1 MPPHARRIAYC
12 HLLLRGTRWIPV
24 SVNRKLGPNDR
35 SAPNGVVVSALL
47 CAVIEKDTITE
58 WLEHSAFSVQEL
70 QPDGS
75 LSPLDVRVA
84 ALAMDANE
92 SDLKAEQSG
101 AVGITSLISER
112 RLKEQ
117 KTGGLARGLRDAAFE
132 RAAIQIL
139 DKLQDH
145 SVVGVLLSDC

>member
-58 WLEHSAFSVQEL
+58 WLEHSAFSV
-70 QPDGS
+70 S
-75 LSPLDVRVA
+75 
-84 ALAMDANE
+84 
-92 SDLKAEQSG
+92 
-101 AVGITSLISER
+101 
-112 RLKEQ
+112 
-117 KTGGLARGLRDAAFE
+117 
-132 RAAIQIL
+132 RAATGWF
-139 DKLQDH
+139 
-145 SVVGVLLSDC
+145 SEPVGCQSCGAGDGRERK